1 MSRKK
6 NTKIIAITLQKG
18 GSGKSAVSVNLA
30 AYLSILRPTK
40 NSKRYKVL
48 VVDGDVH
55 ATATHYFNL
64 YDETDLGFYDVL
76 AGNCEFDDAIKTVDY
91 EYGKAGGTCYIDII
105 PSFKHLHTIE
115 EEWLHYDDPKN
126 LFANS
131 IAKSKKIHEYDFV
144 IVDCPSEGDCLLS
157 NIYNVCDYY
166 IIPLFAETESFRN
179 LGITY
184 EQVNEL
190 STNGRKKNFLGCIIN
205 NFKRT
210 DLSLEYQE
218 KIMSIDY
225 INCFNT
231 VIPYSTRYDESSL
244 FQMPI
249 PFYHRNVRNM
259 ERINRAFKSFA
270 VEVVDLLKNNQF

>member
-30 AYLSILRPTK
+30 AVLSTLRPTK

-48 VVDGDVH
+48 VIDGDVH
-55 ATATHYFNL
+55 ATASHYL
-64 YDETDLGFYDVL
+64 GVYDETDLGFYDVL
-76 AGNCEFDDAIKTVDY
+76 AGNCEFDDAIKSVNY
-91 EYGKAGGTCYIDII
+91 EYGTAGGTCYIDIV

-115 EEWLHYDDPKN
+115 EEWLHYDNPKN
-126 LFANS
+126 LLATS

-179 LGITY
+179 LSITY

-190 STNGRKKNFLGCIIN
+190 STNGRKKNFLGCVIN
-205 NFKRT
+205 NFRKT
-210 DLSLEYQE
+210 ELSLSYQQQL
-218 KIMSIDY
+218 MNVDY
-225 INCFNT
+225 IHCFNT
-231 VIPYSTRYDESSL
+231 TIPYNGHYDESSF

-249 PFYHRNVRNM
+249 PFFHRNVRRM
-259 ERINRAFKSFA
+259 DRINRAFKSFA
-270 VEVVDLLKNNQF
+270 VEVIDLLDEH

>member
-30 AYLSILRPTK
+30 AVLSTLRPTK

-48 VVDGDVH
+48 VIDGDVH
-55 ATATHYFNL
+55 ATASHYL
-64 YDETDLGFYDVL
+64 GVHDETDLGFYDVL
-76 AGNCEFDDAIKTVDY
+76 AGNCEFDDAIKSVNY
-91 EYGKAGGTCYIDII
+91 EYGTAGGTCYIDIV

-126 LFANS
+126 LLATS

-144 IVDCPSEGDCLLS
+144 IVDCPSEGGCLLS

-179 LGITY
+179 LSITY

-190 STNGRKKNFLGCIIN
+190 STNGRKKNFLGCVIN
-205 NFKRT
+205 NFRKT
-210 DLSLEYQE
+210 ELSLSYQQQLMNVTN
-218 KIMSIDY
+218 IIR
-225 INCFNT
+225 NT
-231 VIPYSTRYDESSL
+231 
-244 FQMPI
+244 
-249 PFYHRNVRNM
+249 
-259 ERINRAFKSFA
+259 
-270 VEVVDLLKNNQF
+270 